1 MIVIPAYDGDRRL
14 RRGPALRI
22 VQTNTR
28 HDMRKSTSK
37 WLIAVSGA
45 VLLIA
50 VASQMLKHQQSQR
63 AVPPKKLAEQPFVI
77 PAKGDA
83 SARNHAEQPY
93 PSQATASP
101 SGLHQRI
108 LAMTEPQRNH
118 ILYLIIRDTGSKCTE
133 VMSSEHIIAESAVWH
148 AYCADAQN
156 YSISIDSFG
165 STSVRSIPYEDVAP
179 GILIEPL

>member
-1 MIVIPAYDGDRRL
+1 ML
-14 RRGPALRI
+14 
-22 VQTNTR
+22 
-28 HDMRKSTSK
+28 KSTSK
-37 WLIAVSGA
+37 WLVAVVGLA
-45 VLLIA
+45 LLVA
-50 VASQMLKHQQSQR
+50 VAPQMLKHQQSQR
-63 AVPPKKLAEQPFVI
+63 AVPSRNLAAQPFVVPAEGDASSRHDAEQPH
-77 PAKGDA
+77 P
-83 SARNHAEQPY
+83 P
-93 PSQATASP
+93 QAAGNP

-133 VMSSEHIIAESAVWH
+133 VMSSEQIIANSSVWH

-179 GILIEPL
+179 GMFIEPL